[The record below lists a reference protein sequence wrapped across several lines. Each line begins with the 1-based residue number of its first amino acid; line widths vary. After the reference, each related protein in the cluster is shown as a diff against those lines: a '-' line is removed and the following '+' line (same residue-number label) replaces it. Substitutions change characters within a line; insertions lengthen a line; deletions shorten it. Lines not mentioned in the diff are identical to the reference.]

1 MREALLSFM
10 SLFPLKMMC
19 NDSPLIRATLRCLS
33 LYITTLNTTNN
44 NTSGTVIP
52 TMILTLAATKDDKG
66 LIYLISREVYQT
78 KQKSEWIGIK
88 SHIIH
93 FCLGMV
99 HQKWQKGDCCFVNF
113 CLESIIT
120 NNLLRLTPHNR
131 RNAKKSPQ
139 STALVILRK
148 TVCH

>member
-1 MREALLSFM
+1 MNFI
-10 SLFPLKMMC
+10 PLKMMC

-52 TMILTLAATKDDKG
+52 TMILTLAATKGDKRVN
-66 LIYLISREVYQT
+66 LLNIREVYQT

-99 HQKWQKGDCCFVNF
+99 HPKWQKGDCCFVNF
-113 CLESIIT
+113 RLESLIT

-131 RNAKKSPQ
+131 RNPKKSLQ
-139 STALVILRK
+139 STALFILR
-148 TVCH
+148 